1 MTKGCVFCPKMS
13 ELNRLNTGQ
22 RHRWRRLRIFLALVI
37 ISTSLASASGAYCE
51 LRPIL
56 DQDYYPTLMEL
67 VAGAQKRI
75 GIMHFLLF
83 SERGKTKGLVNELIK
98 ASKRGVDVRLLLEGH
113 KSGVSQR
120 NRLTAN
126 RLEKAGIKVAYSG
139 RSRLLHTKMVLVDN
153 SLVLVG
159 SSNLTNTSLSKNYES
174 NVLLRSRVAS
184 KALWSHFDV
193 VFAKPWVDHSK
204 EVVIEDG
211 TTSILTDSAFVDEAV
226 RTIDGAKKRVRVMSY
241 LFAVKPDCPWS
252 SVQKLV
258 GALVRATRRG
268 VHVEILL
275 EKSDH
280 SYFVNQQAKKSSKY
294 LRSRGIVSIRFDAPN
309 KITHSKLIIADDD
322 RVIVGST
329 NWFQRGLTAT
339 HQVNV
344 ATSCPRA
351 ISTFTD
357 YFDEL
362 YSVAQL

>member
-1 MTKGCVFCPKMS
+1 MS
-13 ELNRLNTGQ
+13 ELSCLKIGKKRS
-22 RHRWRRLRIFLALVI
+22 WRRLRIFLAIVI

-67 VAGAQKRI
+67 IRGAQKRI

-83 SERGKTKGLVNELIK
+83 SERGKTKGLVEALME
-98 ASKRGVDVRLLLEGH
+98 ASKRGVDVRILLEGH

-120 NRLTAN
+120 NRLTATS
-126 RLEKAGIKVAYSG
+126 LEKTGIAVAYSG
-139 RSRLLHTKMVLVDN
+139 RSRLIHTKMVLIDD

-159 SSNLTNTSLSKNYES
+159 SSNLTNTSLSDNHES
-174 NVLLRSRVAS
+174 NVLLRSEVAS
-184 KALWSHFDV
+184 RALWAHFDV
-193 VFAKPWVDHSK
+193 VSNKPWEDNST

-211 TTSILTDSAFVDEAV
+211 STSILTDGAFVDEAV
-226 RTIDGAKKRVRVMSY
+226 RVIDSAQKRLRVMSY

-258 GALVRATRRG
+258 DGLLRAARRG
-268 VHVEILL
+268 VKIEILL

-280 SYFVNQQAKKSSKY
+280 SFFVNQQAKKSSKY
-294 LRSRGIVSIRFDAPN
+294 LRARGITSVRFDEPH
-309 KITHSKLIIADDD
+309 KITHSKLIIADDE

-329 NWFQRGLTAT
+329 NWFQRGLTTT

-351 ISTFTD
+351 INTFTD